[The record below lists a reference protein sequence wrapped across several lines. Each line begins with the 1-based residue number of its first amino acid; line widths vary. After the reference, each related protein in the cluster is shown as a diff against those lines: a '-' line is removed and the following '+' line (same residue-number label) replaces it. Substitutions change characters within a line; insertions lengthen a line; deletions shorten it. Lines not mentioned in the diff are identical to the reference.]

1 MKNQVNKKV
10 SKLLIALL
18 SLVIMSVACV
28 SLAACNKECTHS

>member
-28 SLAACNKECTHS
+28 SLALQQRMYPF